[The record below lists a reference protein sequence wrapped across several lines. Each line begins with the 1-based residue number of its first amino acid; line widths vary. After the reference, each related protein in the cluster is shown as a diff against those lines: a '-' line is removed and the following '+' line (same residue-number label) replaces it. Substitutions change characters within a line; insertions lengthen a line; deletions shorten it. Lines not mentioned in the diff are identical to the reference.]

1 MLASAPDAGT
11 SSITPPRG
19 GCEHPSV
26 ADVFATADLLAAV
39 LGWRVRL
46 VEKVRHLT
54 LSRSCRARRLFV
66 SLYMGKHSRSHSSD
80 DSSSD
85 GRERRKESKKHRKES
100 KRSHSSDDSSSDGR
114 ERRKESKKHRKESKK
129 HKRRHDKKEKRKKRH
144 TRRRESGEDSALA
157 TRPMPDRVDTLPEPA
172 HREELLPDRV
182 DTLPAAPVAA
192 QPVEEGRRVMGAM
205 RPEDHAAEVA
215 ELQRVQRVYDPSLGV
230 ERLVRL
236 SGEVVEESISQREQQ
251 RRAHAKARHVG
262 TATASSYTGR
272 EHFPSQHPWFGYK

>member
-66 SLYMGKHSRSHSSD
+66 SLYMGKHS
-80 DSSSD
+80 
-85 GRERRKESKKHRKES
+85 
-100 KRSHSSDDSSSDGR
+100 RSHSSDDSSSDGR